1 MRDLSCETYRSKGLG
16 METILR
22 TCGRQLSALRTTLQC
37 GRAADISPRRRPQP
51 QKVGGHSVM
60 SLCCESGTG
69 QRAAPGL
76 SSHVQQFRRITKTS
90 KEDAAKHR
98 LKNAAQ
104 VYGVSLLGKD

>member
-1 MRDLSCETYRSKGLG
+1 
-16 METILR
+16 
-22 TCGRQLSALRTTLQC
+22 
-37 GRAADISPRRRPQP
+37 
-51 QKVGGHSVM
+51 M